1 MANLGINT
9 KTGQRNSLSPM
20 DALKNGFQAVS
31 GEANYFD
38 VDPDRNNQYDFDDI
52 RSSASNMMKA
62 LNDMGRESFNTRRQS
77 NREDAVYNNQLQME
91 LNQQQNNS
99 TQAMKLW
106 ELQDNQHN
114 RTSNE
119 TIANLQA
126 GSNERVAGIGASSN
140 IKVGELGLEG
150 QRTLANA
157 QTEAARYQAD
167 AQRYLADS
175 NRQSAE
181 LQSRNSLYSSIMSRP
196 AEWRYW

>member
-1 MANLGINT
+1 MGSYGMNT
-9 KTGQRNSLSPM
+9 RTGQRNSVSPM

-31 GEANYFD
+31 SGSNYFD
-38 VDPDRNNQYDFDDI
+38 IDPDRNNQYDFDDI
-52 RSSASNMMKA
+52 RSSSENMMERF
-62 LNDMGRESFNTRRQS
+62 NDMGRASFNTRRQS

-91 LNQQQNNS
+91 LNQQQNNL

-106 ELQDNQHN
+106 ELQDNDKN
-114 RTSNE
+114 RESNKS
-119 TIANLQA
+119 IADLQT
-126 GSNERVAGIGASSN
+126 GSNERVAGIGANAN
-140 IKVGELGLEG
+140 IRVGELNLTG
-150 QRTLANA
+150 QRELA
-157 QTEAARYQAD
+157 QSQRESARYTAD